1 MHRIYNNLKSSE
13 PKFLRNFLIKEIK
26 KKLKNFNGNLSELHK
41 YLKIKELNSLRYNC
55 FKAIN
60 EKIDWEEKIFKLCGP
75 EITKQLGSDLLI
87 QSKIN
92 LSIQIPED
100 KTSLL
105 KVHSDCWSADS
116 PFQKNIWI
124 PLTNAFDTNSMFILN
139 KTKTLKHL
147 RYLEKK
153 KKLILPKIV
162 KSNDFIKIKFG
173 QYLIF
178 NPAILHGNVVN
189 KTNKTRISLN
199 VRVKSIFSPEP
210 TERNPDRKF
219 GTYYKIWKISE
230 DTKLANEY
238 FKNNFL

>member
-1 MHRIYNNLKSSE
+1 M
-13 PKFLRNFLIKEIK
+13 
-26 KKLKNFNGNLSELHK
+26 
-41 YLKIKELNSLRYNC
+41 
-55 FKAIN
+55 
-60 EKIDWEEKIFKLCGP
+60 
-75 EITKQLGSDLLI
+75 
-87 QSKIN
+87 
-92 LSIQIPED
+92 
-100 KTSLL
+100 
-105 KVHSDCWSADS
+105 HSDCWSADS

-147 RYLEKK
+147 RYLERE

-189 KTNKTRISLN
+189 RTNKTRVSLN